1 MEPQNGIGGN
11 GLPPFLS
18 GGIYKVFFILLL
30 LFALYLGFSLVEPF
44 VHTMIF
50 ATVLAALF
58 SPVNARALKWFNGRR
73 AAASLVTVAII
84 VFCLLLPMIFLFMAL
99 IGQGVQS
106 LAALNGW
113 VARGGYEAIVG
124 PDMFT
129 HYVTLLHDKLPFL
142 RINEIDIQASFIQ
155 YSKEFAQTML
165 SYGTDLVRNAAKLIL
180 HFLLM
185 VFVLF
190 YFLRD
195 GAKMVAYLKHLS
207 PLRPKQE
214 DFLIDSLK
222 RVARGVLMGCLLVAV
237 LQGFAGGVG
246 LAVAG
251 IPAFFWGAVVALA
264 SLIPV
269 VGTGLVWVPA
279 VSYLLLA
286 GNWKMALF
294 LGLWFGVF
302 VVGIDTVLRPIFMK
316 EASRISTF
324 YIFLA
329 ILGGVYTFGM
339 LGILYGPLILSFVMV
354 MLQIYVEEYAEDL
367 RDRDDASCG

>member
-1 MEPQNGIGGN
+1 MELPNGLSGN
-11 GLPPFLS
+11 GVPPFFS

-44 VHTMIF
+44 VHTLIF

-58 SPVNARALKWFNGRR
+58 SPVYARALSWFNGHR
-73 AAASLVTVAII
+73 AVASMVTVCII
-84 VFCLLLPMIFLFMAL
+84 VFCLLLPMVFLFMAL

-106 LAALNGW
+106 LAGLNAW
-113 VARGGYEAIVG
+113 VARGGYEDIISPA
-124 PDMFT
+124 MFS
-129 HYVTLLHDKLPFL
+129 HYVTILHEKLPFL
-142 RINEIDIQASFIQ
+142 RVNEIDIQASFIQ
-155 YSKEFAQTML
+155 YSKEFAQTL
-165 SYGTDLVRNAAKLIL
+165 LGYGTDFVRNAAKLIL

-185 VFVLF
+185 VFILF

-195 GAKMVAYLKHLS
+195 GSKMVAYLKHLS

-222 RVARGVLMGCLLVAV
+222 RVSRGVLMGCLLVAV
-237 LQGFAGGVG
+237 LQGVAGGIG

-251 IPAFFWGAVVALA
+251 IPAFFWGAVVALS

-279 VSYLLLA
+279 VGFLLLS
-286 GNWKMALF
+286 GDWKMALF
-294 LGLWFGVF
+294 LTLWFGIF

-329 ILGGVYTFGM
+329 ILGGLYTFGM

-367 RDRDDASCG
+367 QDIRDDAT